1 MEARNARN
9 QAQRGEIEVVRI
21 GDDRYPPL
29 LRTIHDPP
37 AQLYVRGT
45 VEALRQT
52 TSLAVVGARK
62 MTPYGGTAVRMLVP
76 AAARA
81 GAVIVSGLALGV
93 DAAAHAACLD
103 CGGTTVAVLAGGVD
117 APSVG
122 PRTNAALAERI
133 VATGGALVS
142 EHPPGTH
149 PMTFGF
155 PRRNRIVAGLCT
167 ATMVVEA
174 AAKSGALITA
184 YQALDDGRDVLAVPG
199 PITSPA
205 SAGANGLLR
214 RGAMPITAPAD
225 LLETLDL
232 EPLPR
237 NPGRAAIDGDPGA
250 VLAALEDGPCDTDA
264 LAEKSQ
270 LPVPRLLVAL
280 TSLAIDGRV
289 TERAGTWMKN

>member
-9 QAQRGEIEVVRI
+9 HPQRGEIEVVRI

-29 LRTIHDPP
+29 LRTIHEPP
-37 AQLYVRGT
+37 ETLYVRGSAD
-45 VEALRQT
+45 ALRR
-52 TSLAVVGARK
+52 TSLAVVGTRK
-62 MTPYGGTAVRMLVP
+62 ITPYGATAVRMLVP

-81 GAVIVSGLALGV
+81 GAVIVSGLALGI
-93 DAAAHAACLD
+93 DAAAHATCLEHD
-103 CGGTTVAVLAGGVD
+103 GHTVAVLAGGVD

-155 PRRNRIVAGLCT
+155 PRRNRIIAGLCR
-167 ATMVVEA
+167 ATLVVEA

-184 YQALDDGRDVLAVPG
+184 YQALDEGRDVLAVPG

-205 SAGANGLLR
+205 AAGANGLLR
-214 RGAMPITAPAD
+214 RGATPITSSAD
-225 LLETLDL
+225 LLEALGI

-237 NPGRAAIDGDPGA
+237 NPTQGAPGGDPGA
-250 VLAALEDGPCDTDA
+250 VLAALGDGPCGTDA
-264 LAEKSQ
+264 LAEKSG
-270 LPVPRLLVAL
+270 LSVPRLLVAL

-289 TERAGTWMKN
+289 TERAGSWMKN